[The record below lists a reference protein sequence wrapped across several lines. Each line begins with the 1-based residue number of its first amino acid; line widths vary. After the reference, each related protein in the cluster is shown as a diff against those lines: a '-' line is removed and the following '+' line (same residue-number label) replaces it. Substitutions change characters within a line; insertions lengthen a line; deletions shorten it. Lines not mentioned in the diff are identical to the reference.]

1 MGTIPK
7 LVRLDRPI
15 YKRAYL
21 WWSEIV
27 PAEISLSCSDLKTN
41 IETTTTKKKILILV
55 YAKLVQLCVFCGEY
69 N

>member
-7 LVRLDRPI
+7 PLRLDRPI

-21 WWSEIV
+21 WWCEIV
-27 PAEISLSCSDLKTN
+27 PAEIFLSCSDLKTN
-41 IETTTTKKKILILV
+41 IGTTTKKKMIIIV
-55 YAKLVQLCVFCGEY
+55 YAKLVQLCVFCRGY